1 MLHMMILTIVLLMIA
16 VMLAMRRV
24 EEDILRRYL
33 IDRDHPDLA

>member
-33 IDRDHPDLA
+33 IETILT